1 MRSARSLAA
10 ILITAISLGAC
21 TAGAGS
27 PNVPGAGPG
36 DAQIPG
42 FSNGNAVANPYLPL
56 RQSGR
61 WLYEGTLNG
70 KTYLVEMA
78 VTDALWTIEWASAPI
93 DTMVARRRSWV
104 DGVLTSETREF
115 FAQGDDGGVWSFGRY
130 VDRFREGQPLDHDG
144 SWWAGVD
151 GALPTLVMPGD
162 PRVGQVF
169 TVGDQLPG
177 GRAEIR
183 SLSEPTRTLDGPV
196 SNGLLVAITHPDG
209 NEETR
214 VFVPGVGEVLAQS
227 AGAEL
232 HLVERLADPA
242 ESAVAATFST
252 PTMVDNPYFG
262 VAGVDYRLYFGKE
275 DGLPLR
281 IEVAPTGETKTVEW
295 AGGTTETVVSQFT
308 ATSNRNL
315 LEIAVDWFAQDDA
328 GNVWYFGEDVWN
340 YEQGRVADTHGTWIA
355 GADGPPGMIMPGNPT
370 LGQRFNPE
378 NIPGLVFETVAVK
391 ALDQTYGIPAGGQ
404 LSDVLVLHETLDDG
418 SEETKFYAAGYGN
431 LNVRV
436 PGVETVDIVY
446 ALPNDAIDA
455 SRPTEL
461 GTMFDELRVLSLHGR
476 GNVAALRHAYERFV
490 ARGDAVPA
498 ILIELASDQL
508 ASLEQALGRADRH
521 ESRATAM
528 DLERTVLDIARLY
541 RTDVPVDLEVLDL
554 LARRMV
560 AAVAAGDPVA
570 AATAAALARGVVERN
585 VTTFTG
591 VVAHAAMTA
600 DAAADAGDL
609 AGIAAAARK
618 LLAATA

>member
-1 MRSARSLAA
+1 MRPIRILAVIVSVTLALAACTGSPGGVEPRSL
-10 ILITAISLGAC
+10 
-21 TAGAGS
+21 
-27 PNVPGAGPG
+27 N
-36 DAQIPG
+36 AQIPE
-42 FSNGNAVANPYLPL
+42 FSNGNIVANPYLPL

-61 WLYEGTLNG
+61 WVYEGTVNG

-78 VTDALWTIEWASAPI
+78 VTDALWTIEWAGAPI

-115 FAQGDDGGVWSFGRY
+115 YAQGDDGGVWSFGRY
-130 VDRFREGQPLDHDG
+130 VDRFQDGQPVDHDG
-144 SWWAGVD
+144 SWQAGVD
-151 GALPTLVMPGD
+151 GALPTLVVPGD

-169 TVGDQLPG
+169 NVADQLPA

-183 SLSEPTRTLDGPV
+183 SLTEPAQTLDGSV

-209 NEETR
+209 SEETR
-214 VFVPGVGEVLAQS
+214 VFVPGVGEVLTRS
-227 AGAEL
+227 AGAEV

-242 ESAVAATFST
+242 ESALATTFST
-252 PTMVDNPYFG
+252 PTTVDNPYFG

-275 DGLPLR
+275 EDLPLR
-281 IEVAPTGETKTVEW
+281 IEVAPTGEIKTVEW
-295 AGGTTETVVSQFT
+295 AGGTTATVVSQFT

-340 YEQGRVADTHGTWIA
+340 YEQGRVANTHGTWIA
-355 GADGPPGMIMPGNPT
+355 GTDGPPGMIMPGDPT

-378 NIPGLVFETVAVK
+378 NIPGFVFETVAVK
-391 ALDQTYGIPAGGQ
+391 SLDQTYEIPAGRQ

-455 SRPTEL
+455 SRPAEL
-461 GTMFDELRVLSLHGR
+461 GTMFDQLRTLSLRGR
-476 GNVAALRHAYERFV
+476 GRVDALRHALEGFV
-490 ARGDAVPA
+490 ARGDPVPA
-498 ILIELASDQL
+498 ILIELASGQL
-508 ASLEQALGRADRH
+508 ASLDQALGRADRQ

-560 AAVAAGDPVA
+560 AAADAGDPVA

-585 VTTFTG
+585 VTTFTSG
-591 VVAHAAMTA
+591 VMDSAVAA
-600 DAAADAGDL
+600 DAAADGGNL
-609 AGIAAAARK
+609 ADIAAAARK